1 MESSEL
7 LPSALQR
14 DVFSPGV
21 SWAAVIGGAFVVMAL
36 SLIMIALGAGF
47 GLSAISPWSNIGAS
61 ASAVGTVGIIWLVI
75 TQVIASSMGGYLA
88 ARLRTRCQP
97 FPNDAAHFRHTAN
110 GFRAGPSPVHRT
122 EP

>member
-7 LPSALQR
+7 LPPDRQR

-21 SWAAVIGGAFVVMAL
+21 SWPAVIGGAFVVMAL

-61 ASAVGTVGIIWLVI
+61 ASAVGTVGIIWLVV
-75 TQVIASSMGGYLA
+75 TQVFA
-88 ARLRTRCQP
+88 
-97 FPNDAAHFRHTAN
+97 
-110 GFRAGPSPVHRT
+110 
-122 EP
+122 